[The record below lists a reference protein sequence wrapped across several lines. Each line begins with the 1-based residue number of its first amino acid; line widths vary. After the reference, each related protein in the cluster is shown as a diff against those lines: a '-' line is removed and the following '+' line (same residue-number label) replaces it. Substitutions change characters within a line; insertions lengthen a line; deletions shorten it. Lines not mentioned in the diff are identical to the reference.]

1 MSLIL
6 ACNSVEE
13 LDSNVQSLK
22 TILQSSNGDPGII
35 CKDIRDLEDV
45 NEEQLALDLPL
56 FGRVQKLLGSW
67 VNESFQS
74 PEEGWDVYSKAMRVT
89 KEGEEGEKRTSPL

>member
-1 MSLIL
+1 LSLVL

-13 LDSNVQSLK
+13 LDSNIQSLK
-22 TILQSSNGDPGII
+22 EILQSSNRDPGIR
-35 CKDIRDLEDV
+35 CKDIKDLEEI

-56 FGRVQKLLGSW
+56 FGGVQKLLGSW

-74 PEEGWDVYSKAMRVT
+74 PEEGWDVYSKVMRVT
-89 KEGEEGEKRTSPL
+89 KEGEGEEGEK